1 LDNISLRNIVAQA
14 DELYAAR
21 ADVAKVE
28 ESIELLRAAGLARF
42 EIAWRLSRALFFFA
56 QEMQAPSEARKLHAE
71 GVKAGRLAAQARS
84 DRVEGHF
91 WLGVN
96 LALLA
101 QLDSAPKA
109 LVPALQASS
118 SLQRA
123 IDINSAYHAAGPLRV
138 LARLQHKLPRLLGGG
153 AARARENFERAI
165 AIAPANT
172 VTRIYFAQL
181 LLQIGAVDRARSE
194 LNIVLSAPLDPDW
207 AFEIKRDQRLAR
219 ELMKKLPRPRKP

>member
-1 LDNISLRNIVAQA
+1 MNNNSLRNIVAQA

-21 ADVAKVE
+21 ADVSKVE
-28 ESIELLRAAGLARF
+28 ESIELLRALGPDRF
-42 EIAWRLSRALFFFA
+42 EIAWRLSRALFFFG
-56 QEMQAPSEARKLHAE
+56 QEMQAPNEARKLHVE
-71 GVKAGRLAAQARS
+71 GVKAGRRAAQAQS

-101 QLDSAPKA
+101 QLESAPKA

-123 IDINSAYHAAGPLRV
+123 IDINSSYHAAGPLRV

-153 AARARENFERAI
+153 AARATENFERAV

-172 VTRIYFAQL
+172 VTRIFFAQL
-181 LLQIGAVDRARSE
+181 LWEIGAVDRARSE
-194 LNIVLSAPLDPDW
+194 LKVVLSAPPDPDW
-207 AFEIKRDQRLAR
+207 AFEIKRDQRLA
-219 ELMKKLPRPRKP
+219 EQLMKKLP